1 MEWQKITEDNIN
13 EILVV
18 QGILNKA
25 ILIAAKGPNGK
36 VVYRKPTKEAYRAKL
51 EHLAK
56 AGDYYYLEIPEI
68 EI

>member
-36 VVYRKPTKEAYRAKL
+36 VAYRKPTKEAYRAML

-56 AGDYYYLEIPEI
+56 ADGYYYLKIPEI
-68 EI
+68 EF